1 MRVKASYRTS
11 NMRQRKKLSWTKRGF
26 VRTLG
31 PKGSEKKFYLGFDP
45 VVAEQKEKAIVAIWQ
60 QIEDRA
66 RQNKVKPNWNIG
78 HLATARAIEK
88 GKTPHVEKSECES
101 PEEYF
106 QRVNETARATGLP
119 V

>member
-1 MRVKASYRTS
+1 
-11 NMRQRKKLSWTKRGF
+11 MRQRKKLSWTKRGF

-66 RQNKVKPNWNIG
+66 LHVSLHRLDDERIFGAKVGRKM
-78 HLATARAIEK
+78 
-88 GKTPHVEKSECES
+88 S
-101 PEEYF
+101 PDL
-106 QRVNETARATGLP
+106 VC
-119 V
+119 